1 MITVTEL
8 MLATK
13 EVIAQTFQPLPL
25 YLAAA
30 AIYWVLSA
38 SFERVQGYV
47 ERRLELAHKR

>member
-1 MITVTEL
+1 

-30 AIYWVLSA
+30 AIYWALSA
-38 SFERVQGYV
+38 GFEQLQKRV
-47 ERRLELAHKR
+47 ELRLEQAHRR